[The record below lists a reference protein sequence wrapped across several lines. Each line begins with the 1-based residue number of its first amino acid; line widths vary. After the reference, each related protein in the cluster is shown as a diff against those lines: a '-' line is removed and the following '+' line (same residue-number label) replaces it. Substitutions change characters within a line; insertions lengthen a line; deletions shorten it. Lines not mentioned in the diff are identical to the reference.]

1 MRQILIPA
9 RYSKKFTHMTALPI
23 IAGNESAKNIQ
34 IHSYIILQTVIL
46 VYIFFICNLFVI
58 GMGLHWLS
66 TLRA

>member
-1 MRQILIPA
+1 
-9 RYSKKFTHMTALPI
+9 MTALPI